1 MITVRLLSI
10 LLSILLS
17 FCSAAVFAQMKAPP
31 PSTSGSSVTMPAG
44 DSSNAFRELAA
55 QAAGEKWLGLLDRGE
70 YGKAW
75 DDCAALFRQRVTREQ
90 WIESLPSTRAPFGAM
105 KSRKVEVAAYKT
117 SLPGAPD
124 GQYVTVRYRTNF
136 EKKEN
141 AEELITL
148 ALEDGLWRPTGY
160 FIR

>member
-1 MITVRLLSI
+1 MTTVRLLSI
-10 LLSILLS
+10 FLSLY
-17 FCSAAVFAQMKAPP
+17 SAAVVAQMKAPP

-44 DSSNAFRELAA
+44 DSSNAFKELAA
-55 QAAGEKWLGLLDRGE
+55 QAAGDKWLGLLDRGE
-70 YGKAW
+70 YSKAW
-75 DDCAALFRQRVTREQ
+75 DDCAPLFRQRVTREQ
-90 WIESLPSTRAPFGAM
+90 WVDSLPSTRAPLGAM

-136 EKKEN
+136 EKKDN

-148 ALEDGLWRPTGY
+148 VFDDGVWRPTGY

>member
-1 MITVRLLSI
+1 MMTVRLLSI
-10 LLSILLS
+10 FLSLY
-17 FCSAAVFAQMKAPP
+17 SAAVFSQMKAPP
-31 PSTSGSSVTMPAG
+31 PSTPGASVTMPAG
-44 DSSNAFRELAA
+44 DSSSAFKELVA

-75 DDCAALFRQRVTREQ
+75 DDCAPLFRQRVTREQ
-90 WIESLPSTRAPFGAM
+90 WIDSLPSTRAPFGAV

-124 GQYVTVRYRTNF
+124 GQYVTVRYRTSF
-136 EKKEN
+136 EKKDDT
-141 AEELITL
+141 EELVTL
-148 ALEDGLWRPTGY
+148 AFEDGVWRPTGY

>member
-10 LLSILLS
+10 FLSIY
-17 FCSAAVFAQMKAPP
+17 SAAVFAQMKSPP
-31 PSTSGSSVTMPAG
+31 PSTPGSSVTMPAG

-75 DDCAALFRQRVTREQ
+75 DDCSALFRQRVTREQ
-90 WIESLPSTRAPFGAM
+90 WIDSLPSTRAPFGAM
-105 KSRKVEVAAYKT
+105 KARKVEVAAYKT

-148 ALEDGLWRPTGY
+148 AFEDGLWRPTGY

>member
-1 MITVRLLSI
+1 MTAIRLLTI
-10 LLSILLS
+10 LFSL
-17 FCSAAVFAQMKAPP
+17 CSATVFAQMKSA
-31 PSTSGSSVTMPAG
+31 PSTTSGGSVTMPAG

-75 DDCAALFRQRVTREQ
+75 DECAKLFRQRVTREQ
-90 WIESLPSTRAPFGAM
+90 WTDSLPSTRAPFGAV
-105 KSRKVEVAAYKT
+105 KSRKVELAAYKT
-117 SLPGAPD
+117 SLAGAPD

-136 EKKEN
+136 EKKED

-148 ALEDGLWRPTGY
+148 AFEDSVWRPTGY
-160 FIR
+160 SIR

>member
-1 MITVRLLSI
+1 MITIRLLLI
-10 LLSILLS
+10 FLSLH
-17 FCSAAVFAQMKAPP
+17 SAAVFAQMKSPP

-75 DDCAALFRQRVTREQ
+75 DDCAPLFRQRITRAQ
-90 WIESLPSTRAPFGAM
+90 WIDALPSTRAPFGAV
-105 KSRKVEVAAYKT
+105 KSRKVELAAYKT

-124 GQYVTVRYRTNF
+124 GQYVTVRYRTSF
-136 EKKEN
+136 EKKDDT
-141 AEELITL
+141 EELVTL
-148 ALEDGLWRPTGY
+148 AFDDGVWRPTGY

>member
-1 MITVRLLSI
+1 MITLRFLLVF
-10 LLSILLS
+10 LSVYAGAS
-17 FCSAAVFAQMKAPP
+17 FAQMKPSTPP
-31 PSTSGSSVTMPAG
+31 PSGGSVTMPAG

-55 QAAGEKWLGLLDRGE
+55 RAAGERWLALLDRGE

-75 DDCAALFRQRVTREQ
+75 DDCAQLFRQRVTREQ
-90 WIESLPSTRAPFGAM
+90 WVDSLPSTRAPFGAM
-105 KSRKVEVAAYKT
+105 KSRNVETAGYKT

-136 EKKEN
+136 ENKEN

-148 ALEDGLWRPTGY
+148 SFEDGLWRPTGY